1 MFSIWSPYITD
12 DPNDIPEDQRIQL
25 IKSGEN
31 VYIGEFGN
39 EGSGGQSYLIY
50 PWKVGVNYSFLKS
63 VEPDGN
69 GNTIYTAYF
78 KDPEEGEWKLIT
90 VTYGL

>member
-1 MFSIWSPYITD
+1 M
-12 DPNDIPEDQRIQL
+12 
-25 IKSGEN
+25 
-31 VYIGEFGN
+31 
-39 EGSGGQSYLIY
+39 
-50 PWKVGVNYSFLKS
+50 NYSFLKS